1 MILVGMIVL
10 FYIIMGLAKT
20 NVHLPDYWGGRD
32 E

>member
-10 FYIIMGLAKT
+10 FYIIMGLT
-20 NVHLPDYWGGRD
+20 NVHLPDYWERQED